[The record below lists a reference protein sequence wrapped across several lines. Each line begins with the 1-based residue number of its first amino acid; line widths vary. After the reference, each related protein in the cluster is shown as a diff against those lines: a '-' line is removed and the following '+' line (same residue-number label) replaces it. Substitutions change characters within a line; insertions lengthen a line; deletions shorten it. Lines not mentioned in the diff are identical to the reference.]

1 MGRYTEVGPCIAQAL
16 LGVGPGGFVLFCF
29 VLSEGRSGKQYPVV
43 ETGRER
49 NGSRCFWTHFRSSV
63 ESGNH
68 GIIGERKMPAAS

>member
-1 MGRYTEVGPCIAQAL
+1 MFY
-16 LGVGPGGFVLFCF
+16 F